1 MRPSNAPARRDTAM
15 AKHTQGAGLIEARAP
30 LLVTAQP
37 RIARVALLG
46 AIAALLAACASHHP
60 APIVHRTPTTRPAA
74 ATTAPPPAAVAPAS
88 ARQPTTADA
97 SPVIETTPIPSSRV
111 ESRPLSGTGGT
122 TIAAPLPPQSS
133 NMLKTEPK
141 ATRQP
146 YSEALYDELKGPA
159 APAAATPG
167 PVAVAPPSV
176 AVPAPPPPASP
187 QSAAPASADSASG
200 GDFVWPA
207 AGQVIQGFAEPRSMG
222 ITIAGKPGEPIVA
235 AADGRVIFSGPG
247 PRGYGNL
254 VILKHSN
261 ETLSVYGHNRTL
273 LVKEGQNVKR
283 GQRIA
288 ELGSS
293 GADSPQLRFEI
304 RKDGKPVD
312 PRKYLP
318 PR

>member
-1 MRPSNAPARRDTAM
+1 M
-15 AKHTQGAGLIEARAP
+15 QGASLVEARAP
-30 LLVTAQP
+30 LRIPAQP

-46 AIAALLAACASHHP
+46 TLAALLAACASHHP
-60 APIVHRTPTTRPAA
+60 APIVHRTPTMRPATA
-74 ATTAPPPAAVAPAS
+74 PAAPPPAATAPA
-88 ARQPTTADA
+88 QPRPPAAADA
-97 SPVIETTPIPSSRV
+97 PVAIETTPIPSSRV
-111 ESRPLSGTGGT
+111 EARPLPGTGG

-133 NMLKTEPK
+133 KMLESEPK

-146 YSEALYDELKGPA
+146 YSDALYDELKGQA
-159 APAAATPG
+159 APAAAAPG

-176 AVPAPPPPASP
+176 AVPAPPPSPPPPSPPPP
-187 QSAAPASADSASG
+187 QSAAPAPAGGASG
-200 GDFVWPA
+200 SEFVWPA
-207 AGQVIQGFAEPRSMG
+207 AGRVTQGFSEPGNMG

-254 VILKHSN
+254 VILKHPN

-318 PR
+318 SR

>member
-1 MRPSNAPARRDTAM
+1 MRPSNAPGRRDTAM
-15 AKHTQGAGLIEARAP
+15 AKHTQGASLIEARAS
-30 LLVTAQP
+30 LLVPAQA

-60 APIVHRTPTTRPAA
+60 APIVHRTPTMRPATTA
-74 ATTAPPPAAVAPAS
+74 TAPPPAAVAATPP
-88 ARQPTTADA
+88 RQPAAADA
-97 SPVIETTPIPSSRV
+97 PVTIETTPIPSSRV
-111 ESRPLSGTGGT
+111 ESRPLSGSGG
-122 TIAAPLPPQSS
+122 TIAAPPPPQSS

-146 YSEALYDELKGPA
+146 YSDALYDELKGPA
-159 APAAATPG
+159 GPAAAGPG

-176 AVPAPPPPASP
+176 AVPAPAPPALP
-187 QSAAPASADSASG
+187 QSAAPAPADSTSG

-207 AGQVIQGFAEPRSMG
+207 VGQVTQGFSEPRNMG

>member
-1 MRPSNAPARRDTAM
+1 MVKPVEGVGPADAPARIGGRSV
-15 AKHTQGAGLIEARAP
+15 G
-30 LLVTAQP
+30 LLV
-37 RIARVALLG
+37 
-46 AIAALLAACASHHP
+46 AIATILAACASSHP

-74 ATTAPPPAAVAPAS
+74 APAPVPPVATLPAPAAAPGAAAS
-88 ARQPTTADA
+88 VPR
-97 SPVIETTPIPSSRV
+97 VIEPTPVPARRV
-111 ESRPLSGTGGT
+111 EWRPRPGPGG
-122 TIAAPLPPQSS
+122 TIAAPPPPQSS
-133 NMLKTEPK
+133 SMLKTEPM
-141 ATRQP
+141 ATKQP
-146 YSEALYDELKGPA
+146 YSDSLFEELKSA
-159 APAAATPG
+159 APPTAATPG
-167 PVAVAPPSV
+167 PVAIAPPT
-176 AVPAPPPPASP
+176 APAPAAAPTPPPAP
-187 QSAAPASADSASG
+187 AAAPAAPATPGAASA

-207 AGQVIQGFAEPRSMG
+207 TGQVVQGFAEPRSMG
-222 ITIAGKPGEPIVA
+222 ITIAGKPGDPIVA

-254 VILKHSN
+254 VILKHAN

-273 LVKEGQNVKR
+273 LVKEGQSVKR

-318 PR
+318 AR

>member
-1 MRPSNAPARRDTAM
+1 MRPSNAPGRRDMAM
-15 AKHTQGAGLIEARAP
+15 AKYTQGADLIEAQAP
-30 LLVTAQP
+30 LLIPAQP
-37 RIARVALLG
+37 RIARAALLG
-46 AIAALLAACASHHP
+46 AIAALLASCASHHP
-60 APIVHRTPTTRPAA
+60 APIVHRTPTMRPATAALPPAA
-74 ATTAPPPAAVAPAS
+74 AVPAPPRP
-88 ARQPTTADA
+88 PTTADA

-122 TIAAPLPPQSS
+122 TIAAPLPPLSS
-133 NMLKTEPK
+133 NKLETEPK

-146 YSEALYDELKGPA
+146 YSDALYDELKGPA

-176 AVPAPPPPASP
+176 AAPAPPPPALP
-187 QSAAPASADSASG
+187 QSAAPTPADSASG
-200 GDFVWPA
+200 GDFIWPA
-207 AGQVIQGFAEPRSMG
+207 AGPVIQGFAEPRSMG

-254 VILKHSN
+254 LILKHSN